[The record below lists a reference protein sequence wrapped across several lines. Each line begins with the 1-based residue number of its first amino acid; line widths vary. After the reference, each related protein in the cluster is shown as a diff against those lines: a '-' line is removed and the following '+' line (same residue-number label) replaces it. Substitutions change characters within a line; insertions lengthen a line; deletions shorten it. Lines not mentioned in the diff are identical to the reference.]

1 MNSTLKIGNMA
12 SQRKIF
18 TEEEVLQFSKLSLDQ
33 NPIHIDKEFAKA
45 SIFGKRIVH
54 GMLVA
59 SLFSGILGEKLPGKG
74 TIYLGQNL
82 VFKAPVF
89 IGEEVTA
96 SVEIIHVR
104 EDKPIVTLRTICR
117 NSEDK
122 IVIDGEAV
130 VKI

>member
-1 MNSTLKIGNMA
+1 MNNVLKIGNMA

-33 NPIHIDKEFAKA
+33 NPIHIDNEFAKA

-96 SVEIIHVR
+96 SVEITHVR

-122 IVIDGEAV
+122 IVIEGEAV